1 MGSGPIPPTIG
12 PDAVPTAVISPEAEA
27 PFRDDVTATEETPLL
42 RSGSSSSSGTSSSS
56 ETFGGEANLA
66 EATDTNHHRNGT
78 KDAAFTHRVGPSR
91 AICIALSLWL
101 LIFLQGTPTARIP
114 GALLLSSIVYAP
126 RMYADTPPK

>member
-1 MGSGPIPPTIG
+1 MGSGPKPPTTG
-12 PDAVPTAVISPEAEA
+12 PDAVPTAVISPAAES

-42 RSGSSSSSGTSSSS
+42 RSGSSSSSGTL
-56 ETFGGEANLA
+56 GGEANLA
-66 EATDTNHHRNGT
+66 EAIDTNHHRNGT

>member
-1 MGSGPIPPTIG
+1 MGSGPIPPTTG
-12 PDAVPTAVISPEAEA
+12 PDAVPTAVISPAAEG

-42 RSGSSSSSGTSSSS
+42 RSGSSSSS
-56 ETFGGEANLA
+56 ETLGGEANLA
-66 EATDTNHHRNGT
+66 EATDTNHHHNGT

-114 GALLLSSIVYAP
+114 GELPLSSIVYAP
-126 RMYADTPPK
+126 RMYADTPPT